1 MNIGKIYFSF
11 AAFVVLFCITAFAVF
26 LTPSLQWPGVDSLIW
41 PIAIGLLG
49 ISAFASLFP
58 ALPHG
63 RRAIGSCSS
72 KGSFTIGYAILV
84 CYTVLGAV
92 STLLYYLRATSGV

>member
-1 MNIGKIYFSF
+1 MNIGKIYFSL
-11 AAFVVLFCITAFAVF
+11 AVFVVLFCITTFVVF
-26 LTPSLQWPGVDSLIW
+26 SIPSFQWPGVDSLIW

-58 ALPHG
+58 ALPYG
-63 RRAIGSCSS
+63 RRAIGSYSS
-72 KGSFTIGYAILV
+72 KGSFTIGYVILV
-84 CYTVLGAV
+84 CYTVLGVV